1 MEKTNKNGFLNVPTA
16 IILAGII
23 IAAAVIYAFPK
34 NSPNNDIVA
43 DKGKEL
49 TASAVDSIQPVSNK
63 DHIRGNPNAA
73 VKIIEFSDL
82 ECPFCKRFHLTM
94 QQAMDEYGKE
104 VAWVYRHFPLDALHS
119 KARKEAEATEC
130 ANELG
135 GNDKFWDY
143 VDKLF
148 EITPSN
154 NQLDLALLPK
164 IAAEIGLDKVKFENC
179 LASQKYSGHIE
190 SDVKDAVA
198 SGARGT
204 PYSVVISKNG
214 EKFIINGAQ
223 PYSSVKQI
231 IDTALGRQ

>member
-1 MEKTNKNGFLNVPTA
+1 MNVPTA

-94 QQAMDEYGKE
+94 QEVMDEYGKE

-179 LASQKYSGHIE
+179 LASQKYAGHIE

>member
-1 MEKTNKNGFLNVPTA
+1 MNVPTA

-94 QQAMDEYGKE
+94 QEVMDEYGKE

>member
-1 MEKTNKNGFLNVPTA
+1 MKTTNKNGFLNVPTA

-94 QQAMDEYGKE
+94 QEVMDEYGKE

-179 LASQKYSGHIE
+179 LASQKYAGHIE